1 MGRAQR
7 TDVPREIFA
16 LAAVAFCVA
25 LGFGVLAP
33 AIPLF
38 AKEFGVGAT
47 AAGAVVSAF
56 ALMRLVFGPFSG
68 KLVDRL
74 GERVTLVGGLA
85 VVALSSL
92 LAGLSQ
98 TYPQL
103 IVLRAVGGIG
113 STVFTVAAMALVI
126 RVTGAHARGRAMS
139 VYQSGF
145 VIGGIVGPAAG
156 GAVLGLSLRAPFF
169 FYAATLALAGVVGLL
184 FLAKLPPNGHRRRS
198 GDQNGDQPT
207 DESAGQSADRHGD
220 QSADEV
226 QPDLRLA
233 EALRLPGYRAALATN
248 LAIGLTLFGLRGSLT
263 PLLVVDEV
271 GAEPS
276 WVAWTFF
283 VSGVVQTALMFPAGK
298 LVDSIGRR
306 TPMLVG
312 VAATAVGLAM
322 LGVSG
327 SLGMVFAA
335 MTIMGVGAAFLGPVP
350 GALIGD
356 VVRGR
361 GGTLVAVSQML
372 SDAGAVVGPLLAGA
386 LAEYVSFEAAFGF
399 GALVVLAVGWF
410 ALKLP
415 KRAPV
420 ATHS

>member
-1 MGRAQR
+1 MGKSRAEL
-7 TDVPREIFA
+7 PREIFA

-25 LGFGVLAP
+25 LGFGVVAP

-74 GERVTLVGGLA
+74 GERVTLVGGIA
-85 VVALSSL
+85 VVAGSSL
-92 LAGLSQ
+92 LAGLAQ
-98 TYPQL
+98 NYPQL
-103 IVLRAVGGIG
+103 LVLRAIGGVG

-126 RVTGAHARGRAMS
+126 RVTGAHVRGRAMS

-145 VIGGIVGPAAG
+145 VVGGIVGPAAG

-169 FYAATLALAGVVGLL
+169 FYAGTLALAGVVGLL
-184 FLAKLPPNGHRRRS
+184 FLAKLRPAGDPKDNAADNGT
-198 GDQNGDQPT
+198 DNGDSEAEP
-207 DESAGQSADRHGD
+207 EEPA
-220 QSADEV
+220 
-226 QPDLRLA
+226 LRLR

-248 LAIGLTLFGLRGSLT
+248 LAVGLTLFGLRGSLV
-263 PLLVVDEV
+263 PILVVEEI

-283 VSGVVQTALMFPAGK
+283 VSGVVQTGLMFPAGK
-298 LVDSIGRR
+298 LTDSIGRR
-306 TPMLVG
+306 IPLLVG
-312 VAATAVGLAM
+312 AGATAVGLAL

-335 MTIMGVGAAFLGPVP
+335 MTVLGIGAAFLGPVP
-350 GALIGD
+350 GALLGD

-361 GGTLVAVSQML
+361 GGTLVAVSQMV
-372 SDAGAVVGPLLAGA
+372 SDAGAVVGPLIAGA
-386 LAEYVSFEAAFGF
+386 LAEYVSFAAAFGF
-399 GALVVLAVGWF
+399 GAVIVLGAGLF
-410 ALKLP
+410 GLP
-415 KRAPV
+415 LPNRVPV
-420 ATHS
+420 ASHLRD